1 MSYYLL
7 WFYKS
12 GNMKDKIKNNLYFG
26 IFTNYLL
33 FSATTPLVNIFFI
46 QKVSTVVFSI
56 VNWVS
61 IIIVLVM
68 NKILKSQK
76 NREVLQKFF
85 LPIIIIDTLL
95 FIIISFAGEYYINIR
110 FFGLAILNGTTTA
123 IWMCIMKSNINKV
136 FMGDELTNF
145 QTQQEYLVSISQLIG
160 ATIAVLLTK
169 LDVGIEI
176 LMLIQ
181 IIASV
186 IMGYFDYKV
195 IKIIETRE
203 IN

>member
-1 MSYYLL
+1 
-7 WFYKS
+7 
-12 GNMKDKIKNNLYFG
+12 MKDKIKNNLYFG

-85 LPIIIIDTLL
+85 LPIIVIDTLL
-95 FIIISFAGEYYINIR
+95 FFIISFAGEYYINIR
-110 FFGLAILNGTTTA
+110 FFGLAFLNGTTTA

-145 QTQQEYLVSISQLIG
+145 QTQQEYLISISQLIG
-160 ATIAVLLTK
+160 ATIAVALTK
-169 LDVGIEI
+169 LDMGIEI

-195 IKIIETRE
+195 IKIIERKE

>member
-1 MSYYLL
+1 
-7 WFYKS
+7 
-12 GNMKDKIKNNLYFG
+12 MKDKIKNNLYFG
-26 IFTNYLL
+26 VFTNYLL

-61 IIIVLVM
+61 IIIVLAM

-76 NREVLQKFF
+76 NREILQNFF
-85 LPIIIIDTLL
+85 LPIIVIDTLL
-95 FIIISFAGEYYINIR
+95 FLLISFAGEYYINIR
-110 FFGLAILNGTTTA
+110 FFGLAVLNGTTTA

-145 QTQQEYLVSISQLIG
+145 QTQEEYLISISQLIG
-160 ATIAVLLTK
+160 ATIAVALTK
-169 LDVGIEI
+169 LDMSIEI

-181 IIASV
+181 IIASI

-195 IKIIETRE
+195 IKIIERKE

>member
-1 MSYYLL
+1 
-7 WFYKS
+7 
-12 GNMKDKIKNNLYFG
+12 MKDKIKNNLYIG
-26 IFTNYLL
+26 VFTNYLL

-85 LPIIIIDTLL
+85 LPIIIIDTLIFL
-95 FIIISFAGEYYINIR
+95 IISFAGEYYINIR